1 MRRPVGSGL
10 FGGRLADCCYL
21 DLSVAAVNEVSPRL
35 RSITFESPDL
45 VGFEWQPG
53 QDIMFDVPGTGSVGR
68 RRYTI
73 RRADSVAGTADV
85 EVVLHGHGPFGNW
98 AAAAAPG
105 DRIEGIGPRGAQLL
119 QPDAAHHLFV
129 ADESAVPAAMAMLE
143 GLPAGASGTAVC
155 VTDDGAPT
163 CPADGDV
170 QWLNAGEL
178 AGALAA
184 TPLPDGTVAYVN
196 GERALVRDAV
206 AVLQGRGLERI
217 ASKAYWRRDR
227 ANAAHGEPPH
237 D

>member
-1 MRRPVGSGL
+1 
-10 FGGRLADCCYL
+10 
-21 DLSVAAVNEVSPRL
+21 
-35 RSITFESPDL
+35 
-45 VGFEWQPG
+45 
-53 QDIMFDVPGTGSVGR
+53 
-68 RRYTI
+68 
-73 RRADSVAGTADV
+73 
-85 EVVLHGHGPFGNW
+85 
-98 AAAAAPG
+98 
-105 DRIEGIGPRGAQLL
+105 
-119 QPDAAHHLFV
+119 
-129 ADESAVPAAMAMLE
+129 MLE

-184 TPLPDGTVAYVN
+184 TPLPDGTAAYVN

-206 AVLQGRGLERI
+206 AVLQRRGLERI

>member
-1 MRRPVGSGL
+1 MRRPVGSEL

-73 RRADSVAGTADV
+73 RRADSDAGTADV

-184 TPLPDGTVAYVN
+184 TPLPDGTAAYVN